1 MRHASGGCPHF
12 RVSIVLIENRGFNQ
26 RKPQNLHLLLRS
38 CASKVVV
45 SMAGTIVAEIA
56 AGILLVSVWYLW
68 FFRTNRRRSRVLIE
82 QIRSALGGHAQ
93 IVGIHWISPSRFH
106 VRLRLFPEIF
116 RHCSVAVQLVPR
128 ELPLSWFLSAIRN
141 QRETLTFEADL
152 DVPPGFS
159 LEVHNQRWSGR
170 SGRKRRRQPNL
181 DRVETCGPF
190 VLTTRTDWQREITA
204 MMNALVASRD
214 SDFLTVSFRRT
225 SPHFAASVPVSSLSE
240 EHTAHMAGTKCSTFC
255 ANWRTAPRHLDSRQ
269 LASGPSPH
277 LTPNCDLRHTP
288 LQHATRTINRVLG
301 MVP

>member
-1 MRHASGGCPHF
+1 
-12 RVSIVLIENRGFNQ
+12 
-26 RKPQNLHLLLRS
+26 
-38 CASKVVV
+38 
-45 SMAGTIVAEIA
+45 MAGTIVAEIA
-56 AGILLVSVWYLW
+56 AGILLVGVWYLW

-170 SGRKRRRQPNL
+170 SGRKRRRQPHL

-240 EHTAHMAGTKCSTFC
+240 EHTTRYGGYDMFDVLRELADC
-255 ANWRTAPRHLDSRQ
+255 ASASRF
-269 LASGPSPH
+269 
-277 LTPNCDLRHTP
+277 
-288 LQHATRTINRVLG
+288 
-301 MVP
+301 

>member
-1 MRHASGGCPHF
+1 M
-12 RVSIVLIENRGFNQ
+12 V
-26 RKPQNLHLLLRS
+26 
-38 CASKVVV
+38 
-45 SMAGTIVAEIA
+45 GTIVAEIA

-116 RHCSVAVQLVPR
+116 RQCSVAVQLVPR

-170 SGRKRRRQPNL
+170 SGRKERRQPHL

-240 EHTAHMAGTKCSTFC
+240 EHTARYGGYDMFDVLRELADC
-255 ANWRTAPRHLDSRQ
+255 ASASRF
-269 LASGPSPH
+269 
-277 LTPNCDLRHTP
+277 
-288 LQHATRTINRVLG
+288 
-301 MVP
+301 